1 MHRNCDATDGLG
13 MKSSSIPAL
22 RVSAKM
28 RREAESVLREG
39 ETLSGFVLDAVTRSV
54 ESRKAQQLFLARGL
68 ASASRA
74 KATGRYISAN
84 KVLGKLRRRLASA
97 RRRAG

>member
-1 MHRNCDATDGLG
+1 

-22 RVSAKM
+22 RVSAKV

-39 ETLSGFVLDAVTRSV
+39 ETLSGFVLDALTRSV
-54 ESRKAQQLFLARGL
+54 EQRKAQQLFLARGL

-74 KATGRYISAN
+74 KASGRYLPASR
-84 KVLGKLRRRLASA
+84 VLGKLRRRLAAA

>member
-1 MHRNCDATDGLG
+1 MHRNCDANDAA

-54 ESRKAQQLFLARGL
+54 ELRKAQRLFLARGL
-68 ASASRA
+68 ASAARA
-74 KATGRYISAN
+74 KATGRYVSAH
-84 KVLGKLRRRLASA
+84 KVLGKMRRRLAAA

>member
-1 MHRNCDATDGLG
+1 

-39 ETLSGFVLDAVTRSV
+39 ETLSGFVLDALTRSV
-54 ESRKAQQLFLARGL
+54 ELRKAQQIFLARGL
-68 ASASRA
+68 ASAARG
-74 KATGRYISAN
+74 KATGRYVPAN
-84 KVLGKLRRRLASA
+84 RTLGKLRRRLAAA

>member
-1 MHRNCDATDGLG
+1 

-22 RVSAKM
+22 RVSARM

-39 ETLSGFVLDAVTRSV
+39 ETLSGFALDALTRSV
-54 ESRKAQQLFLARGL
+54 ELRKAQQRFLARGL

-74 KATGRYISAN
+74 KASSRYVPAN